1 MNNDTAVIIEPIL
14 LCSRAKKTEGVV
26 TLALPGWER
35 PITAQVIIVAFVAG
49 LIRILPVMWRL
60 VDFAA
65 WKSPSIQE
73 VRNQCALE
81 ITKMA
86 TDLHSMNPFHMD
98 KRLVAIQGSDLVD
111 FSILV
116 RLHAAKIP
124 ALITLP
130 ECAEVEPADS
140 RVFPWFTGAVPKHHT
155 TGTNSLRAGELAKK
169 LSGSAAVLPF
179 VSAAYGRQLGRL
191 RLKRVWRANGD
202 SCEPLASTKVL
213 DFVGGGL
220 DTFNGTTKQ
229 VISHHSLVLS
239 HQKLSLLDLQLVHHY
254 SLRARG
260 VLILMERRFG
270 LSHYQGNTWGA
281 RQKHLTFVGCA
292 WALAQAHGDYRLG
305 VAQRD
310 LLPVKL
316 GWERRLESPF
326 MGPLSTAPM
335 SDEDA
340 RALAGVRKSQ
350 LSAIETIHQP
360 TIMLPNQPLPI
371 EVIRTAVDWE
381 EIAELMRW
389 ARAKPTKQEEDAG
402 PNCDFTVNS

>member
-1 MNNDTAVIIEPIL
+1 MASRHLNNDTAVIIEPIL

-140 RVFPWFTGAVPKHHT
+140 RVFHGSLARCRST
-155 TGTNSLRAGELAKK
+155 TQPAQIVCAPGNSPE

-202 SCEPLASTKVL
+202 YASP
-213 DFVGGGL
+213 
-220 DTFNGTTKQ
+220 
-229 VISHHSLVLS
+229 
-239 HQKLSLLDLQLVHHY
+239 
-254 SLRARG
+254 
-260 VLILMERRFG
+260 
-270 LSHYQGNTWGA
+270 
-281 RQKHLTFVGCA
+281 C
-292 WALAQAHGDYRLG
+292 
-305 VAQRD
+305 
-310 LLPVKL
+310 
-316 GWERRLESPF
+316 
-326 MGPLSTAPM
+326 
-335 SDEDA
+335 
-340 RALAGVRKSQ
+340 
-350 LSAIETIHQP
+350 
-360 TIMLPNQPLPI
+360 
-371 EVIRTAVDWE
+371 
-381 EIAELMRW
+381 
-389 ARAKPTKQEEDAG
+389 
-402 PNCDFTVNS
+402 